1 MCWRESLL
9 LVPSEI
15 GREILEKFHQVRIRC
30 CTKSKNSTSAA
41 PCASNLGENFTYRLS
56 LCNPFIPFTGCIVVS
71 LWSLLVTGCCWQD
84 LHDLETAVCFLSH
97 FMRLHLIVHKSLLQ
111 TCPDW
116 FEESMGDICPAGTI
130 PGYRSFCRTPEQL
143 CGSVTSPPVRAE
155 LKGSWHDEQS
165 LAWEREF
172 WWQSLQVAEALGSAP
187 GVAPVPY
194 ISVKWGVGR
203 EITQWQCQRGGNS
216 LVLQLLQECCR
227 CWEHAAPLWSWDHC
241 RGCWLGQEINWMWA
255 LVLLWLGDWFLV
267 FCSAGLVPK

>member
-116 FEESMGDICPAGTI
+116 FEESVGDICPAGTI
-130 PGYRSFCRTPEQL
+130 PGYRSCCRTPEQL

-172 WWQSLQVAEALGSAP
+172 WWQSWGFGKCSRRGSSSLHFCKMGGGQGNHSVTVPERWEQPGPAAAAGVLQVLGARSTTLELGS
-187 GVAPVPY
+187 
-194 ISVKWGVGR
+194 
-203 EITQWQCQRGGNS
+203 
-216 LVLQLLQECCR
+216 L
-227 CWEHAAPLWSWDHC
+227 
-241 RGCWLGQEINWMWA
+241 
-255 LVLLWLGDWFLV
+255 
-267 FCSAGLVPK
+267 